1 MRSSKIKVC
10 RICTAVLGD
19 DEFCPI
25 CGTPSREPKKGSRP
39 SVPRA
44 EPLPEFD
51 ESTGSCLVC
60 GIPLRGGICEMCGSP
75 RMSVKDKEL
84 EFRCPF
90 CEEPVDPNA
99 TRCPHCG
106 IDYVSRE
113 KEKDINYRCPM
124 CGEVASLLED
134 KCSSC
139 GIEIWLDFESER
151 RSITKFL
158 CPMCGEEIDPDS
170 ETCPKCGTGV
180 WIGEEDVKESAA
192 AAIDSASTS
201 ITEETSKV
209 PSTLARAEVVLVS
222 AKEAF
227 DNGDYLAA
235 NRAANLSAEI
245 AKTTVLQTKIFQEA
259 VRRAQSRITYL
270 DEKGGDTSDA
280 IDLLKRAVKVRQTGN
295 IRGAVRLAIKSR
307 IRAEEAI
314 PAPMLSEIDLE

>member
-1 MRSSKIKVC
+1 
-10 RICTAVLGD
+10 
-19 DEFCPI
+19 
-25 CGTPSREPKKGSRP
+25 
-39 SVPRA
+39 
-44 EPLPEFD
+44 
-51 ESTGSCLVC
+51 
-60 GIPLRGGICEMCGSP
+60 MCGSP

-124 CGEVASLLED
+124 CGKVASLLED

-158 CPMCGEEIDPDS
+158 CPMCGEEIGPDS
-170 ETCPKCGTGV
+170 ETCPKCGAGV

-209 PSTLARAEVVLVS
+209 PSNLARAEVVLVS

-227 DNGDYLAA
+227 DSGDYLAA

-245 AKTTVLQTKIFQEA
+245 AKATVLQTKIFQEA

-270 DEKGGDTSDA
+270 DDKGGDTSDA

-307 IRAEEAI
+307 IRAEEAV